1 MKLLALL
8 TNFLAANRTNGGRS
22 RALETIGVGE
32 EVRLEP
38 TVQAVSDV
46 GNNFSFVG
54 LHITNNGEQVEIKR
68 NRDKT
73 LSVNIFD
80 GTGHLI
86 NSDSGVIL
94 PSKQLQLTFTGRGTR
109 QNGTI
114 RFEKETWTKINEDRI
129 VKNLG

>member
-8 TNFLAANRTNGGRS
+8 TNFLAANRTYGGRS
-22 RALETIGVGE
+22 RALETIGAGE

-38 TVQAVSDV
+38 TVQAASDV
-46 GNNFSFVG
+46 GNTFSYVG
-54 LHITNNGEQVEIKR
+54 RYITSNGQQVEIKR

-80 GTGHLI
+80 GTGHPV

-114 RFEKETWTKINEDRI
+114 RFEKETWTKISEDRI